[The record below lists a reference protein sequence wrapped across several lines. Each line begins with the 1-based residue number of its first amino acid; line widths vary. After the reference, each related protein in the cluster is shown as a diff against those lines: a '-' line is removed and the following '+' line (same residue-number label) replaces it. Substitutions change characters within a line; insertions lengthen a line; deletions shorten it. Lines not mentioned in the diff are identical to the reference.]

1 MSEAESLEQLI
12 KKAHEALQFGVV
24 TFTLKKS
31 RGLVTTVDTTKI
43 TDRKVNGNA
52 QALTL
57 VGSMLKMLAENG
69 ETGNLTF
76 TITMQNGEA
85 GHLMTHDF
93 SRDNLNFDTGQYQ

>member
-1 MSEAESLEQLI
+1 MSEAESLEALI
-12 KKAHEALQFGVV
+12 LKAHDAMQFGTV

-43 TDRKVNGNA
+43 TDRKVTGNA

-57 VGSMLKMLAENG
+57 VGSMLKMLADAH

-76 TITMQNGEA
+76 TITMQKGEA

-93 SRDNLNFDTGQYQ
+93 SRDNLDFETGKFR